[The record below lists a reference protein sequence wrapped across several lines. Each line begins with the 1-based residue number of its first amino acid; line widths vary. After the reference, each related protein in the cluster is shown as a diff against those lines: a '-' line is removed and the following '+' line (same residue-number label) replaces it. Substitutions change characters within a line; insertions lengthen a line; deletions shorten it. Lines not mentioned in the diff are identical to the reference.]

1 MLMLHV
7 QSGTTVFSLAEREMN
22 LTKASNILGLAIL
35 AALASPCALAQD
47 SYGYIGGNVGAS
59 KATIDDKRITSSLL
73 GGGFS
78 TTSIADDSKGVG
90 YKVFGG
96 WRINK
101 YFAVEGGYFD
111 LGKFGFKATTVPAG
125 TFNGD
130 IKVRGVNLDLVGFVP
145 IGEKFS
151 LFGRVGA
158 DYAEAKDHFTG
169 TGLVTVTG
177 NPNPSKRAANYKF
190 GVGVQYDF
198 STALS
203 LRAEAERYRI
213 DDAVG
218 NKGDIDLLS
227 VGLLYRF
234 GGASEAPPQAAPP
247 PPPEPVVMA
256 PPPHL
261 EKYTLAA
268 TELFAFNKAELRL
281 PETKLDEIADALN
294 ANPGIN
300 NVVITGYTDRIGSEQ
315 YNQALS
321 ERRAQA
327 VKDYLVGKGVDASR
341 LQAVGKGEANP
352 VVVCTDKVRAD
363 LIKCLEPN
371 RRVEVEQITI
381 ERPVQ

>member
-1 MLMLHV
+1 
-7 QSGTTVFSLAEREMN
+7 MN
-22 LTKASNILGLAIL
+22 LMKASNILGLAIL
-35 AALASPCALAQD
+35 AALASPCAFAQD
-47 SYGYIGGNVGAS
+47 TYGYIGGNVGAS
-59 KATIDDKRITSSLL
+59 KATIDNKRITSSLL

-78 TTSIADDSKGVG
+78 TTSINDDDRDTG
-90 YKVFGG
+90 YKIFAGY
-96 WRINK
+96 RFNR

-111 LGKFGFKATTVPAG
+111 LGKFGFQATTVPAG
-125 TFNGD
+125 TFSGE
-130 IKVRGVNLDLVGFVP
+130 IKLRGVNLDLVGFVP
-145 IGEKFS
+145 IGESFS

-158 DYAEAKDHFTG
+158 NHAEAKDHFTG
-169 TGLVTVTG
+169 TGLVHVTG
-177 NPNPSKRAANYKF
+177 DPNPSKRATNYKF
-190 GVGVQYDF
+190 GGGVQYDF

-218 NKGDIDLLS
+218 NKGDVDMLS

-234 GGASEAPPQAAPP
+234 GGASEVPPPMAPAPP
-247 PPPEPVVMA
+247 PPQEPVVMA
-256 PPPHL
+256 PPPPHL

-268 TELFAFNKAELRL
+268 TELFAFNSAELQSSE
-281 PETKLDEIADALN
+281 PKLDEIADTLN

-352 VVVCTDKVRAD
+352 VVVCTDKVRAA
-363 LIKCLEPN
+363 LIQCLEPN

-381 ERPVQ
+381 ERPVP